1 MRNFQ
6 IIFAVLVAASAF
18 AAPTVLVAKQL
29 TVQVVDNKGHPLPDA
44 VVSMA
49 AAPAPA
55 DIAIM
60 DQLDKLFHPFVLA
73 VTAGTRVQF
82 PNSDNL
88 RHQVY
93 SFSKT
98 KPFELPLYSN
108 QQAPELLFDKPGI
121 VVLGC
126 NIHDHMR
133 AYIYVSPHGQSVT
146 TNSAGA
152 ALLEHDETGP
162 VTVYAWYPGLGDQ
175 ITDEQEFTV
184 EADAGNLTI
193 ALPVTPDSQSPPPPS
208 PLQQRFNRLKNNG

>member
-6 IIFAVLVAASAF
+6 IIFAFLVAASAAISS
-18 AAPTVLVAKQL
+18 AAEAGQL
-29 TVQVVDNKGHPLPDA
+29 TVTVVDSQGQLLPEA
-44 VVSMA
+44 VVSIA
-49 AAPAPA
+49 AQQSSP
-55 DIAIM
+55 DTAIM
-60 DQLDKLFHPFVLA
+60 DQVDKLFDPFVLA
-73 VTAGTRVQF
+73 VSAGTRVQF

-108 QQAPELLFDKPGI
+108 QQAPELLFEQPGI

-146 TNSAGA
+146 TDSAGEA
-152 ALLEHDETGP
+152 ILEHDATGP
-162 VTVYAWYPGLGDQ
+162 VTVHVWYPGLGDE
-175 ITDEQEFTV
+175 ITAEQAFTV
-184 EADAGNLTI
+184 DADAATLAV
-193 ALPVTPDSQSPPPPS
+193 ALAVSPDGQSPPPPS
-208 PLQQRFNRLKNNG
+208 SLQQRFNRLKNNG

>member
-6 IIFAVLVAASAF
+6 IIFAVLVAASAL
-18 AAPTVLVAKQL
+18 AAPPALVAKQL
-29 TVQVVDNKGHPLPDA
+29 SVQVVDNNGHPLPEA
-44 VVSMA
+44 VVSVA
-49 AAPAPA
+49 TSRATAGVAV
-55 DIAIM
+55 M
-60 DQLDKLFHPFVLA
+60 DQLDKLFNPFVLA

-108 QQAPELLFDKPGI
+108 QEAPELLFDEPGI

-133 AYIYVSPHGQSVT
+133 AYIYVSPHAQSVT
-146 TNSAGA
+146 TNSAGEA
-152 ALLEHDETGP
+152 VLEHDESGP

-175 ITDEQEFTV
+175 ITDEQEFTA
-184 EADAGNLTI
+184 EAGASSLTI
-193 ALPVTPDSQSPPPPS
+193 ALPVTPDGQSPPPPS
-208 PLQQRFNRLKNNG
+208 PLQQRFNRLKDNG

>member
-6 IIFAVLVAASAF
+6 IIFACLVAAG
-18 AAPTVLVAKQL
+18 AAIPSVPQARQL
-29 TVQVVDNKGHPLPDA
+29 TVTVVDNQGRPLPEA
-44 VVSMA
+44 VVSIA
-49 AAPAPA
+49 AQQSSPGTAT
-55 DIAIM
+55 M
-60 DQLDKLFHPFVLA
+60 DQVDKLFVPFVLA
-73 VTAGTRVQF
+73 VNAGSQVQF

-108 QQAPELLFDKPGI
+108 QEAPELIFEEPGI

-146 TNSAGA
+146 TNNAGVA
-152 ALLEHDETGP
+152 TLEHLATGP
-162 VTVYAWYPGLGDQ
+162 VIVYAWYPGLGAE
-175 ITDEQEFTV
+175 ITAEKVFTV
-184 EADAGNLTI
+184 DADATTLSV
-193 ALPVTPDSQSPPPPS
+193 ALPVKPDGQSPPPPS
-208 PLQQRFNRLKNNG
+208 SLQQRFNRLKNNG